1 MKASEDDVAL
11 ATGAA
16 NEPPVY
22 LSLIPY
28 SSSSLV
34 RVTEGPNSQARA
46 SAAIDETS
54 EWKNAETKCLNL
66 DK

>member
-22 LSLIPY
+22 LSYP
-28 SSSSLV
+28 SSSLV

-46 SAAIDETS
+46 SAVIDERV
-54 EWKNAETKCLNL
+54 EKCR
-66 DK
+66 DEMFESR

>member
-22 LSLIPY
+22 LSYP
-28 SSSSLV
+28 SSSLV

-46 SAAIDETS
+46 SAVIDERV
-54 EWKNAETKCLNL
+54 EKC
-66 DK
+66 